1 MEAQNNPYSFLNL
14 RHLYQ
19 QTSLGCFSQLFS
31 DGIINL
37 GSLCDKGCKNCK
49 KNTIPHPC
57 WVSGKSLNRCNNK
70 NANIY
75 SPERKDRGQKIGAK
89 IATKIFCHVCYFII
103 ITYSFL
109 GPSFIRFSKTIF
121 RKSYFTIVIIRG
133 AFTDQVYFGTK
144 GELLFYRIRSNSLEQ
159 LNTNCNK

>member
-1 MEAQNNPYSFLNL
+1 MEVENNPCSFLNL
-14 RHLYQ
+14 RHRYQ

-31 DGIINL
+31 DGIINF

-89 IATKIFCHVCYFII
+89 IATKTFCHVCII
-103 ITYSFL
+103 FVLRKKIFVFL
-109 GPSFIRFSKTIF
+109 KFKTIKTVSLF
-121 RKSYFTIVIIRG
+121 CEGSVYILKYRG
-133 AFTDQVYFGTK
+133 PILHVT
-144 GELLFYRIRSNSLEQ
+144 
-159 LNTNCNK
+159 